1 MASCH
6 ETRHGGGDTLAT
18 HRHRAAYAA
27 LVVDGDYTEASL
39 DGPVACTP
47 GTLVLHPA
55 FHAHGDRFGRG
66 GARVLNLALP
76 AHAVPRFR
84 VLHVADLRQAR
95 RVFERHPQEL
105 DALLGEAASPADG
118 LALPDWQAAFVDAL
132 LAGEDDIGRI
142 ARRLGVSAAHASRAL
157 GASRHV
163 AARAAP
169 RGPLAARARPAA
181 RRRRAGRDRGA
192 GGIRRPEP
200 FLAHLPH
207 AHGHHAHGAAA
218 ADQRRTRP
226 GGTGA
231 GPIGAT
237 TRAQRADDARG
248 TP

>member
-118 LALPDWQAAFVDAL
+118 LALPEWQTAFVDAL
-132 LAGEDDIGRI
+132 YAGEDDIGRI

-157 GASRHV
+157 GASHGMPPR
-163 AARAAP
+163 ALRREARW
-169 RGPLAARARPAA
+169 
-181 RRRRAGRDRGA
+181 RRALGLLHGDVALA
-192 GGIRRPEP
+192 GI
-200 FLAHLPH
+200 
-207 AHGHHAHGAAA
+207 AAQA
-218 ADQRRTRP
+218 GFADQSHFSRTCRMHTGTTPTALRRQIKCVQDL
-226 GGTGA
+226 GG
-231 GPIGAT
+231 PV
-237 TRAQRADDARG
+237 RAK
-248 TP
+248 

>member
-157 GASRHV
+157 GASHGMSPR
-163 AARAAP
+163 ALRREARWRRAL
-169 RGPLAARARPAA
+169 GLLHGDVPLAGIAA
-181 RRRRAGRDRGA
+181 QAG
-192 GGIRRPEP
+192 
-200 FLAHLPH
+200 F
-207 AHGHHAHGAAA
+207 
-218 ADQRRTRP
+218 ADQSHLSRTCRMHAGTTPTALRRQIKCVQDL
-226 GGTGA
+226 GG
-231 GPIGAT
+231 PV
-237 TRAQRADDARG
+237 RAQ
-248 TP
+248 